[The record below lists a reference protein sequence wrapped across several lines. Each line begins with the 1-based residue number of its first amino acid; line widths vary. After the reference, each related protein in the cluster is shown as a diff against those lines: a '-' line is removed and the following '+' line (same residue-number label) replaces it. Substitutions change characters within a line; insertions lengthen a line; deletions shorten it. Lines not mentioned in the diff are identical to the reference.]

1 MHDYNDDNDV
11 AAEDDNAEDDDD
23 DGDALDQI
31 DNEGEAV

>member
-31 DNEGEAV
+31 FNEGEAV